1 MAFSA
6 RSLQH
11 LGYAPA
17 ARGPGWALAGQ
28 DGGQSIDL
36 GDRRLFVFS
45 DTLLARTGRLDE
57 PLPAAFN
64 RDNAYFLANCAGVSA
79 ERDLLGALAGIEY
92 YCENGRP
99 REIIPA
105 TTGERLAG
113 HRFWPEHGALVDGKV
128 YLFYIGIR
136 HFDQSSAW
144 GFQGIGSGLAVLNP
158 DDGSSQRLKHA
169 GGWRFWPVLGDDLHF
184 GTQVLRDDSM
194 LYVFSS
200 RRRALESHAL
210 LARVPVSGI
219 AGQGNYEYLS
229 SCRPDWSPR
238 FEESCD
244 VVAAANE
251 YSVSFNRY
259 LNCYLMVYVDAYA
272 KQLCFRTAPAPW
284 GPYSD
289 AQVSGVL
296 PHREESGIIS
306 LGFEHPHFCEE
317 NGRTVYISYCQPGF
331 TQNSLLALRFL

>member
-1 MAFSA
+1 MAFAA
-6 RSLQH
+6 RSIQH

-45 DTLLARTGRLDE
+45 DTLLARTGRLNE
-57 PLPAAFN
+57 PLPATFN
-64 RDNAYFLANCAGVSA
+64 RDNAVFLANCAAVSS
-79 ERDLLGALAGIEY
+79 ECDFLPALAGLDY
-92 YCENGRP
+92 YSANGWP

-105 TTGERLAG
+105 TVRERLAG
-113 HRFWPEHGALVDGKV
+113 HRFWPEHGVLVDGKV

-144 GFQGIGSGLAVLNP
+144 GFQGIGSGIAVLDP
-158 DDGSSQRLKHA
+158 GSGDCQRLKHA
-169 GGWRFWPVLGDDLHF
+169 AGWSFWPVLGDDLHF
-184 GTQVLRDDSM
+184 GTQVLQEDSL

-200 RRRALESHAL
+200 RRRGLQSHAL
-210 LARVPVSGI
+210 LARVPSSGI
-219 AGQGNYEYLS
+219 ADRGAYEYLS
-229 SCRPDWSPR
+229 SCRPEWSPR

-244 VVAAANE
+244 LAPAANE
-251 YSVSFNRY
+251 YSVSFNAY
-259 LNCYLMVYVDAYA
+259 LNGYLMVYVDSYS

-284 GPYSD
+284 GPYSA

-296 PHREESGIIS
+296 PHHEQSGIIS
-306 LGFEHPHFCEE
+306 LGFEHPHFREE
-317 NGRTVYISYCQPGF
+317 NGRKVYVSYCQPGF
-331 TQNSLLALRFL
+331 TQNSLLSLRFL